1 MNSQQPGKILVQ
13 PSAKWSVS
21 ARRLTLLTVASII
34 MSALC
39 LSGCGTPQK
48 AQRTLAQMEEK
59 IDLLQQS
66 QLAIEQQ
73 LCTMQS
79 DSVRQILSEDAVM
92 SLREDEEV
100 ITVTEEFDTSQPVD
114 TTTGTPPIKK
124 RSTEQ
129 RRRATQQ
136 QDSTKI
142 VSDIRSISTVEL
154 ECQEKGDL
162 TTDTVADIETEIKT
176 DERFGMSWI
185 QKTFFYLGIAALICF
200 LLWIAWKI
208 LKRYLKPF

>member
-1 MNSQQPGKILVQ
+1 
-13 PSAKWSVS
+13 
-21 ARRLTLLTVASII
+21 
-34 MSALC
+34 
-39 LSGCGTPQK
+39 
-48 AQRTLAQMEEK
+48 MEEK

-73 LCTMQS
+73 LHAMQS
-79 DSVRQILSEDAVM
+79 DSVRQILSEDAVK

-100 ITVTEEFDTSQPVD
+100 VTVTEEFDTSQPVD

-136 QDSTKI
+136 QDSSKI

-154 ECQEKGDL
+154 ECQDKEDL
-162 TTDTVADIETEIKT
+162 MTDTVADIDIETET

>member
-1 MNSQQPGKILVQ
+1 M
-13 PSAKWSVS
+13 
-21 ARRLTLLTVASII
+21 
-34 MSALC
+34 
-39 LSGCGTPQK
+39 
-48 AQRTLAQMEEK
+48 AQMEEK
-59 IDLLQQS
+59 IDLLQQT

-73 LCTMQS
+73 LNAMQT
-79 DSVRQILSEDAVM
+79 DSIRQIMTEDAVS

-100 ITVTEEFDTSQPVD
+100 VTVTEEFDTSLPVD
-114 TTTGTPPIKK
+114 STTGTPPVKK

-136 QDSTKI
+136 VDSNTV
-142 VSDIRSISTVEL
+142 VSDTRSISTVEL
-154 ECQEKGDL
+154 ECQDNGTL
-162 TTDTVADIETEIKT
+162 ATDTTADIETELKT

>member
-1 MNSQQPGKILVQ
+1 M
-13 PSAKWSVS
+13 
-21 ARRLTLLTVASII
+21 
-34 MSALC
+34 
-39 LSGCGTPQK
+39 
-48 AQRTLAQMEEK
+48 AQMEEK

-73 LCTMQS
+73 LHAMQT
-79 DSVRQILSEDAVM
+79 DSIRQNLSEDAVR

-114 TTTGTPPIKK
+114 TTTGAPPIKR

-136 QDSTKI
+136 KDSSKV
-142 VSDIRSISTVEL
+142 VSDTRSISTVGIQ
-154 ECQEKGDL
+154 CQEKENL
-162 TTDTVADIETEIKT
+162 MTDIVADIETEIKT

-185 QKTFFYLGIAALICF
+185 QKTFFYFGIAALICF

>member
-1 MNSQQPGKILVQ
+1 
-13 PSAKWSVS
+13 
-21 ARRLTLLTVASII
+21 
-34 MSALC
+34 
-39 LSGCGTPQK
+39 
-48 AQRTLAQMEEK
+48 MEEK

-73 LCTMQS
+73 LRTMQS